1 MCGIAGYVGPRVVD
15 QYPKV
20 VSMLASIAHR
30 GPDDEGVW
38 GDEHAI
44 LGHRRLSIIDTS
56 SAGHQPM
63 LSPCD
68 RYVLSYNGEIY
79 NYIELR
85 RELERS
91 GNVFR
96 SHSDSEVLLAAFRAW
111 GEACVDR
118 FNGMWAFAIWDR
130 QAKRLFVSR
139 DRFGEKP
146 FYYVIRRGAIWFASE
161 IKGLLAA
168 DVASR
173 AVNPGAVADFASDR
187 VTDHTAHTFFADVMQ
202 LPPSTSG
209 WFHDGTLS
217 TSRYWSL
224 PSDQATTGSLHLAE
238 EVGELLEDAVRLR
251 LRSDVD
257 VGVLLSGGLDSSSI
271 ACLASADGRHLA
283 AFSTIDSQPPEEA
296 AGIDQVLAM
305 YPGLRLHRDT
315 PPENSLEQDL
325 AECLWHQEEPFA
337 DGSMLAH
344 FRLMRRA
351 RAEGIRVL
359 LTGQAA
365 DEVFAGYPGFQDIHA
380 GGLLGRGDLAG
391 AWRFVQS
398 MTSSGQ
404 SIAGKSVLGY
414 ALPASASGLIRTLKA
429 HGSLDWLVPE
439 YRNTSAFVARGYAQR
454 AADPVNAALRSCLSA
469 RTVPGFLHYED
480 RNAMAFGV
488 ETRIPF
494 LDHRLVEK
502 VLPLPASAKLENG
515 RTKAIL
521 RDAVEGKVPSSII
534 QRLAKQGYP
543 APLGRWLRA
552 ASPHSL
558 GRFSEAIS
566 ACPIIATEP
575 WLRRQRGFLQGDE
588 SHMQAVWRGLI
599 IALWHQ
605 RFIAGKL

>member
-15 QYPKV
+15 QYPSV

-38 GDEHAI
+38 GDENAV

-63 LSPCD
+63 LSACD

-96 SHSDSEVLLAAFRAW
+96 SHSDSEVLLAAFRTW

-130 QAKRLFVSR
+130 QAKRMFVSR

-146 FYYVIRRGAIWFASE
+146 FYYVIRSGEIWFASE

-168 DVASR
+168 GVASR
-173 AVNPGAVADFASDR
+173 AVNPRAVADFASER
-187 VTDHTAHTFFADVMQ
+187 VTDHTAQTFFADVMQ

-209 WFHDGTLS
+209 WFHDGSLS
-217 TSRYWSL
+217 TSQYWAL
-224 PSDQATTGSLHLAE
+224 PSDQATTGSQHLAE
-238 EVGELLEDAVRLR
+238 EVGELLQDAVRLR

-271 ACLASADGRHLA
+271 ACLAAADGRRLA
-283 AFSTIDSQPPEEA
+283 AFSTIDRQPPEEA

-315 PPENSLEQDL
+315 PPDDSLEQDL

-351 RAEGIRVL
+351 RAEGVRVL

-365 DEVFAGYPGFQDIHA
+365 DEVFAGYPGFQVIHA
-380 GGLLGRGDLAG
+380 GGLLRSGDVAG
-391 AWRFVQS
+391 AWRFVQA
-398 MTSSGQ
+398 MKNSGQ
-404 SIAGKSVLGY
+404 SVAGKNVLGY
-414 ALPASASGLIRTLKA
+414 GLPASASGLIRKVKV

-439 YRNTSAFVARGYAQR
+439 FRHTSALVALGYSQR
-454 AADPVNAALRSCLSA
+454 EPDPVNAALRSCLAA

-494 LDHRLVEK
+494 LDYRIVEK
-502 VLPLPASAKLENG
+502 VLPLPASIKLANG

-521 RDAVEGKVPSSII
+521 RDAVLGKVPPQIT
-534 QRLAKQGYP
+534 QRLAKTGYP

-552 ASPHSL
+552 VSPDSRA
-558 GRFSEAIS
+558 RFSEVIS

-575 WLRRQRGFLQGDE
+575 WLRRHRCFLNGDD
-588 SHMQAVWRGLI
+588 SHMPAVWRGLI
-599 IALWHQ
+599 IALWHE
-605 RFIAGKL
+605 RFIAGQS